1 MTLSLLKVT
10 LCVLVDIV
18 LANIILFLEGI
29 CPFGYL
35 NTHIHTHTHTHTHTH
50 HRGKCK
56 EREMEKER
64 RERHR
69 HRNRQM
75 KREDIF
81 RANQNYTLICTTQ
94 TWR

>member
-35 NTHIHTHTHTHTHTH
+35 NTHIHTHTHTHTHTPQGEVQ
-50 HRGKCK
+50 GKRDGK
-56 EREMEKER
+56 GE
-64 RERHR
+64 
-69 HRNRQM
+69 
-75 KREDIF
+75 KRE
-81 RANQNYTLICTTQ
+81 AQ
-94 TWR
+94 T